1 MITHR
6 KLAAILSA
14 DAAGYSRLMA
24 DDEAATLRSLNDA
37 RGLFRERIEVHLGRL
52 IDTAGDSVLAEFP
65 SAVEAVDCADE
76 IQHELAKHNSQLA
89 EHRRMHFR
97 IGINLGDVIEQ
108 EDGTIYGDGVN
119 VAARLQQ
126 LAEPGGI
133 CVSGTAFDHVEGKL
147 PLQFKFIG
155 EQQVKNI
162 AKPVRTY
169 RVLIGTDAGKSRPTG
184 ASKRRRIGI
193 GAAVCIVIAAALGV
207 AWKAHKLESDQPPPS
222 VSQKPRLAVLPL
234 DNFSAHSEDEYF
246 SDGMTEELISRL
258 SRVAGLDVI
267 ARTSVMQYKGKKKS
281 ITDIGR
287 ELNVNNILEGS
298 VRKAGDKVRI
308 TVQLIDVANQG
319 HLWSADYDHDLK
331 DILATQSDIS
341 EKVAKALHV
350 KLVVA
355 GTDSGQ
361 GHSGSNPKTYAL
373 YLKGRYY
380 AGKLTPD
387 GLKKSVEYFEQA
399 LALASDDANVWSA
412 VARSYSLI
420 GWFRYAPPNEA
431 FSKGKVAAE
440 RALSLD
446 ATLSEAQLALGM
458 VRFLF
463 DWDWPGAEQAFQR
476 AIELNPGNADAHL
489 YYGVLHKVLGRNDRA
504 VTEIRRANELD
515 PLNLMASAELGW
527 VAFFGGRLDEA
538 AQACR
543 RTLEMDPNYLFAL
556 HCLQFALTVKKD
568 PEAIAVAKKF
578 LELTSGD
585 SYVLSILGW
594 TYGVLGDRKEAQRI
608 LRQLEELSQTTPV
621 PPPAML
627 YVNLGL
633 GNLDATFE
641 YLEKSYGERWNDV
654 VFIKSPPHY
663 DVLRSDPRFAVL
675 LEKMRLAK

>member
-1 MITHR
+1 MTNHR

-24 DDEAATLRSLNDA
+24 DDEAETLRALNESRA
-37 RGLFRERIEVHLGRL
+37 LFRKRIEGHGGRL
-52 IDTAGDSVLAEFP
+52 IDTAGDSVLSEFP
-65 SAVEAVDCADE
+65 SAVEAVDCAVE
-76 IQHELAKHNSQLA
+76 IQHELARRNAQMA
-89 EHRRMHFR
+89 EHRRMQFR

-119 VAARLQQ
+119 VAARLQH

-133 CVSGTAFDHVEGKL
+133 CISGTAFDQVEGKL
-147 PLQFKFIG
+147 PLTFKFIG

-169 RVLIGTDAGKSRPTG
+169 RMLIGVEAGKTRSTG
-184 ASKRRRIGI
+184 ADTRRRIAI
-193 GAAVCIVIAAALGV
+193 GAAVGVVLLAALGI
-207 AWKAHKLESDQPPPS
+207 AWKAHKPASNQPPPS

-258 SRVAGLDVI
+258 SRVIGLDVI

-287 ELNVNNILEGS
+287 ELNVNKILEGS

-355 GTDSGQ
+355 GTETGQ
-361 GHSGSNPKTYAL
+361 GQSGGNPKTYAL

-380 AGKLTPD
+380 AGKLTAD
-387 GLKKSVEYFEQA
+387 GLNKSVEYFEQA
-399 LALASDDANVWSA
+399 LALAPDDANVWSA
-412 VARSYSLI
+412 VARSYAMI

-431 FSKGKVAAE
+431 FSKGKIAAE
-440 RALSLD
+440 RALTLD
-446 ATLSEAQLALGM
+446 AGLSEAQLALGM

-463 DWDWPGAEQAFQR
+463 DWDWTGAEQAFQR

-504 VTEIRRANELD
+504 VAEIRRANELD
-515 PLNLMASAELGW
+515 PLNLMASAETGW
-527 VAFFGGRLDEA
+527 VAFFGRRLDEA
-538 AQACR
+538 EQACR

-556 HCLQFALTVKKD
+556 HCLQHTLLVKKD
-568 PEAIAVAKKF
+568 PESIAVAKKF

-585 SYVLSILGW
+585 PYVLGLLGW
-594 TYGVLGDRKEAQRI
+594 TYGVLGHRKEAQRI
-608 LRQLEELSQTTPV
+608 LMQLEELSKTTSV
-621 PPPAML
+621 PPPAMF
-627 YVNLGL
+627 YANMGL

-641 YLEKSYGERWNDV
+641 YLEKSYRERWNDV
-654 VFIKSPPHY
+654 VFIKSPPQL
-663 DVLRSDPRFAVL
+663 DVLRSDPRFTAL
-675 LEKMRLAK
+675 LVKMRLQE